1 MPIENFEIV
10 GSYNNQRFPNIDAER
25 SINLFEYLDPKGKKP
40 SSLISTSG
48 LLNTLLEFPN
58 AVGGFR
64 GEFVLTE
71 DVGGQP
77 EQFEYL
83 VIGLNI
89 YRRDN
94 LNNITQINTAAMT
107 GNINNYVGIDAN
119 NNANGP
125 QILFVDGD
133 KGYIWDT
140 ATNKFTFD
148 VHAVDP
154 NFPIHPVDVC
164 FLDGFLVVANGGT
177 NTFQLSALNNAYSWG
192 LVANTFTAD
201 DTVGN
206 NWLLVS
212 TFYPTGTAFELSN
225 TGGALPAPLVANT
238 IYYAIQ
244 VVIGGVVQTGKIRV
258 ATSFANAV
266 SGTAITLTTNGTGT
280 NTITNAGNNIT
291 ETAGFVPGVLQ
302 LGAINT
308 HPGMIVACRTL
319 HRRLFLF
326 SANYT
331 EVWENAG
338 VGTNLPFR
346 RNNALLMEYGTP
358 AVGSIVTGFDKMIF
372 LSQDKD
378 GLGAVME
385 VVGTESIPIS
395 NRALDFQLAQ
405 YAQIPTTIPGQGVS
419 DARGIFIKE
428 NGIIFYRLNFT
439 TANATYVYNVT
450 LSNPQVEERKLWHEE
465 QVLNGDR
472 HPAQT
477 HGYFNGN
484 NYYGSYD
491 NPILYQVDQSFTTN
505 DGEIIPRI
513 RIGRCYVPSTYNRTR
528 IDRFSLD
535 VIQGLTNVTNLTGIL
550 DLLTES
556 GMNIDTEA
564 GLDILLEESSEIPI
578 IDPSNQ
584 TIFLSYSKD
593 GGVTYGYRQEGHVG
607 GTGLRQFRT
616 VWRKLG
622 VVPRG
627 QGFVPKIEF
636 YSNVPL
642 VILGAAWFYE
652 IMPE

>member
-25 SINLFEYLDPKGKKP
+25 SINLFEYIDPKGKKP

-140 ATNKFTFD
+140 ATNQFTFD

-192 LVANTFTAD
+192 LVSVGFTGSSVTSILTLTTPTTFVTGQPVQLTIGSGGILPTSAAP
-201 DTVGN
+201 T
-206 NWLLVS
+206 LA
-212 TFYPTGTAFELSN
+212 TGTN
-225 TGGALPAPLVANT
+225 
-238 IYYAIQ
+238 YYAI
-244 VVIGGVVQTGKIRV
+244 VIDSTHIQL
-258 ATSFANAV
+258 ATTFANA
-266 SGTAITLTTNGTGT
+266 TALTPVPIVLTSNGTPP
-280 NTITNAGNNIT
+280 IFVNNI
-291 ETAGFVPGVLQ
+291 GQLQ

-338 VGTNLPFR
+338 IGTNLPFR

-395 NRALDFQLAQ
+395 NRALDFQLSQ
-405 YAQIPTTIPGQGVS
+405 YAQVATMPPGQGIS

-439 TANATYVYNVT
+439 TANATYVYNIT
-450 LSNPQVEERKLWHEE
+450 LSNPQVEEGKLWHEE